1 MRFVIAGLA
10 ICALGAV
17 VIHAQ
22 TTTPDLTGFWE
33 RHDDVGAGSFGRP
46 DEKIPKA
53 ALLDPQ
59 SSMPRPGEGT
69 QLPAEEGKP
78 HKVGEP
84 YVVTTGRCGGGGM
97 PFMMGHSAALDIV
110 QSKDEVLIIPEFPST
125 RHIYMDGRT
134 HPPAGTLEPS
144 NTGHSIGHWEGDTLV
159 IDTIGLNAGGG
170 IPGGGRKSPETRL
183 VERYKTID
191 GGKRL
196 SVTFTWDDPKIY
208 RKPHTYEYIY
218 YKDPPSTYAFE
229 EWCDSSDPLQRQSI
243 VPPPQK

>member
-1 MRFVIAGLA
+1 MQRHLIAAAAMVLF
-10 ICALGAV
+10 GAMV
-17 VIHAQ
+17 QAADSK
-22 TTTPDLTGFWE
+22 PDLTGFWE
-33 RHDDVGAGSFGRP
+33 RHDDVGAGSFGGL

-53 ALLDPQ
+53 ALIHPQ
-59 SSMPRPGEGT
+59 DMPAPGGGT
-69 QLPAEEGKP
+69 QLPPEEGKP
-78 HKVGEP
+78 HKVGDP

-97 PFMMGHSAALDIV
+97 PFLMGHSAALDIV

-125 RHIYMDGRT
+125 RRIYMDGRSN
-134 HPPAGTLEPS
+134 PALGSLEPS

-159 IDTIGLNAGGG
+159 VDTIGMNAGGG
-170 IPGGGRKSPETRL
+170 VPGGGRKTPETRL
-183 VERYKTID
+183 IERYRLMD

-208 RKPHTYEYIY
+208 RQPQTYEYVY